1 MDGLGEARAALLR
14 IGAADLPQQKEH
26 VGQRQNLLIQ
36 KPLRLFPHPASFT
49 ISRAAFLT
57 KPVASSFHL
66 SLDLLATA
74 AKEEKAKTCA
84 EI

>member
-36 KPLRLFPHPASFT
+36 KPFVTCGVQLAPLPSSCFVYHQQGCLLDQTRRQFFSSFT
-49 ISRAAFLT
+49 
-57 KPVASSFHL
+57 
-66 SLDLLATA
+66 
-74 AKEEKAKTCA
+74 
-84 EI
+84 